1 MLRRLALALAGLLAA
16 AAAAS
21 AQSAPEPAPD
31 PALVER
37 GAYVAR
43 AGDCTACHT
52 APGGAPFAG
61 GLAIPS
67 PMGPIVSTNIT
78 PSRSHG
84 IGGYSRD
91 DFARAVRHGVL
102 PDGTRLYPAMPYPA
116 YAGVADDD
124 IAALYA
130 WLMLAVE
137 PVDAAPAET
146 TALPFPF
153 GFRPLMIGWN
163 LLYGGS
169 GFVPKAGADDL
180 IVRGQYLVETLG
192 HCGTCHSPRNM
203 LMGEMGARFLGGGSV
218 GAWVAPNITSDPVAG
233 IGGWSREKIVAFLGS
248 GRAPGKAVAGGE
260 MAGVVEHSLRHLAVA
275 DLTAM
280 AAYLETVPPVE
291 DPSLVRPA
299 FGWTEARP
307 VAITA
312 IEPGNGPTQADLAD
326 SSTLDGAILFNGAC
340 ATCHGIDGAGTPDG
354 TYPSLT
360 ANSTVGA
367 PSPANLVLTI
377 VGGLDRRDNDG
388 HAFMQPFADE
398 LSDAQVAALASH
410 VTARFG
416 NPAVAIDAAGVAE
429 LRAGGP
435 APWIV
440 AAAPWLVALAGGAVA
455 VIVVGIVTLLVFRRR
470 SGAHHA

>member
-1 MLRRLALALAGLLAA
+1 MLRRLALALLALAGMAGAGAA
-16 AAAAS
+16 
-21 AQSAPEPAPD
+21 QTAPD

-78 PSRSHG
+78 PSKSHG
-84 IGGYSRD
+84 IGDYSLA
-91 DFARAVRHGVL
+91 DFAAAVRHGVL

-163 LLYGGS
+163 LLYGGG
-169 GFVPKAGADDL
+169 GFVPKAGASDL
-180 IVRGQYLVETLG
+180 VVRGQYLVETLG
-192 HCGTCHSPRNM
+192 HCGTCHTPRNV
-203 LMGEMGARFLGGGSV
+203 LMGEERARFLGGGSV
-218 GAWVAPNITSDPVAG
+218 GAWVAPNITSDALAG
-233 IGGWSREKIVAFLGS
+233 IGGWSAEEMVAFLGK

-260 MAGVVEHSLRHLAVA
+260 MAGVVEHSLSHLADV
-275 DLTAM
+275 DLAAI
-280 AAYLETVPPVE
+280 AAYLQTVPPVA
-291 DPSLVRPA
+291 DPALARPA
-299 FGWTEARP
+299 YGWSEARP

-312 IEPGNGPTQADLAD
+312 IEPGNGPTQSDLAD

-340 ATCHGIDGAGTPDG
+340 ATCHGLDGAGTPDG

-367 PSPANLVLTI
+367 SNPANLVLTI

-416 NPAVAIDAAGVAE
+416 NPAVTIDAAGVEA

-440 AAAPWLVALAGGAVA
+440 AAAPWLVALAGGAV
-455 VIVVGIVTLLVFRRR
+455 ILILVGIVSLLLFGRRR
-470 SGAHHA
+470 RHRLA